1 MEVFFKR
8 KRKTTAR
15 CHGDGEKQWKDK
27 GINGHYLLLLSA
39 PAAPQARRGQ
49 RDSRAAATSEVRAKP
64 GKRDGGQTI
73 LTSPMPQVGAGC
85 ALLGGRRLAAS
96 WAVSSAPQPGP
107 AAPRCSRRPGA
118 PPGHAGEAAAPVPAA
133 PPRGGRGP
141 AGPEGAAGPLGS
153 QRAGKLGR
161 ELPGCGCGGRRLRW
175 GCPCRDVAAQKLP
188 GWTAHFLRAAT
199 PLPPARDL
207 RGRGYA
213 WEFPREPEW
222 GPERRG
228 GLREG
233 AASAGGR
240 AGAAPRGA
248 GSGGHGEG
256 RVSSRSSAG
265 AGSAG
270 SSRSSRSW
278 CGGGQGEEGGSFAS
292 LHLRGA
298 VPVRTKPK

>member
-1 MEVFFKR
+1 MQVFFKR

-27 GINGHYLLLLSA
+27 GINGYYLLLLSA

-49 RDSRAAATSEVRAKP
+49 RDSRAAATSKVRAKP
-64 GKRDGGQTI
+64 GKRDGGRPI

-141 AGPEGAAGPLGS
+141 AGPERAAGPPGS

-161 ELPGCGCGGRRLRW
+161 ELPGCGCGSRRLRW

-207 RGRGYA
+207 RGRDCA
-213 WEFPREPEW
+213 WEFPREPERD
-222 GPERRG
+222 PERRG

-248 GSGGHGEG
+248 GSRGSGEG

-270 SSRSSRSW
+270 SSRSW
-278 CGGGQGEEGGSFAS
+278 CGGGHGEEGGSFAS

-298 VPVRTKPK
+298 VPVHTKPK